1 MTQMVYWLRIPIAA
15 AVMLSACH
23 GSAPQTRR
31 VEFSGLRA
39 ADRVD
44 VRAPADR
51 RVAVLTERDKIQ
63 VAAEF
68 IEQHQ
73 DGWGEVSTGPRAPE
87 LMFDFYSDD
96 RHLAGFGIST
106 SYLTTG
112 VLSKTVP
119 PESIAAL
126 ARRLGLEW
134 PRRN

>member
-1 MTQMVYWLRIPIAA
+1 
-15 AVMLSACH
+15 
-23 GSAPQTRR
+23 
-31 VEFSGLRA
+31 
-39 ADRVD
+39 
-44 VRAPADR
+44 
-51 RVAVLTERDKIQ
+51 

-73 DGWGEVSTGPRAPE
+73 DGWGEVLTGPRAPE
-87 LMFDFYSDD
+87 LMFDFYSGD

-112 VLSKTVP
+112 VLSKNVP
-119 PESIAAL
+119 PDSIAAL